1 MGTIHSLQEVQ
12 ETLDAVARF
21 VAPMAPTLRAGW
33 VIYILEA
40 LENLTADAETT
51 TATLHSLIAGIRT
64 RLEEGRW

>member
-1 MGTIHSLQEVQ
+1 MDTIHSLQEM
-12 ETLDAVARF
+12 LDAAARF
-21 VAPMAPTLRAGW
+21 MAPMAPTLRAGW